1 MKVFKRC
8 FIGVVTVIG
17 LFVFSVCV
25 FAQSQDIYDELME
38 SSSAVDLIDCL
49 NEEQKDLLAKLGIDS
64 VDFTSLFSTQPHKVF
79 DLIFEVFT
87 ANYQSPIK
95 SSITVAVMIIAVSVA
110 SQFVSSDD
118 KTNRVIFVFGALS
131 ISLCLIVPLSVCI
144 TRVISAIGLTA
155 DFMLALLPVLA
166 CVLTASGN
174 PAAALSYNS
183 LCFAAAQT
191 VTGIADGF
199 IKPIIQIILSL
210 SVISG
215 INDSLNFEKTVGF
228 IKKTTVFILGFV
240 STVFVTL
247 LSLKGMLSNAA
258 DSVAVRGIRFLI
270 GNSIPVVGG
279 ALSDAYN
286 SVIGTLLMVKNTV
299 AVFAV
304 AAIAVINLPVV
315 AECVWWVFMLY
326 LLSALADIFSLNK
339 ISFMLTSVAS
349 AVTLLTVSLVL
360 VVIVF
365 ILSIGL
371 IMLLKGG

>member
-1 MKVFKRC
+1 M
-8 FIGVVTVIG
+8 
-17 LFVFSVCV
+17 
-25 FAQSQDIYDELME
+25 
-38 SSSAVDLIDCL
+38 
-49 NEEQKDLLAKLGIDS
+49 
-64 VDFTSLFSTQPHKVF
+64 
-79 DLIFEVFT
+79 
-87 ANYQSPIK
+87 
-95 SSITVAVMIIAVSVA
+95 
-110 SQFVSSDD
+110 
-118 KTNRVIFVFGALS
+118 
-131 ISLCLIVPLSVCI
+131 
-144 TRVISAIGLTA
+144 
-155 DFMLALLPVLA
+155 
-166 CVLTASGN
+166 
-174 PAAALSYNS
+174 
-183 LCFAAAQT
+183 
-191 VTGIADGF
+191 
-199 IKPIIQIILSL
+199 
-210 SVISG
+210 
-215 INDSLNFEKTVGF
+215 NFEKTVGF
-228 IKKTTVFILGFV
+228 IKKTAVFILGFV

-326 LLSALADIFSLNK
+326 LLSSLADIFSLNK